1 MTTYF
6 IKEGSRKWTEI
17 GDDVDLEA
25 FGLLVCKGEAG
36 LDNDGGYSLWVEF
49 WRNGDRTYAYAEYD
63 CWDNYYK
70 LAAAMNTYEYGTLEE
85 IHKVDSRW
93 APYVK
98 PNAWSPN
105 RDWIRL

>member
-1 MTTYF
+1 VTTYVL
-6 IKEGSRKWTEI
+6 ENEHSGWRAI

-25 FGLLVCKGEAG
+25 YGRKLCKSEAYQ
-36 LDNDGGYSLWVEF
+36 DNDSGYAFWVEF
-49 WRNGDRTYAYAEYD
+49 WRDGVRTYAYAEYD

-70 LAAAMNTYEYGTLEE
+70 RCAEMNTYEYGTLEE

-98 PNAWSPN
+98 ASKWSPG
-105 RDWIRL
+105 RDWIKL